1 MTTAIKQVFTKEK
14 IKKIAKSLEKLD
26 FITNLDAGNYTLYND
41 PDELEEGEVLE
52 DFEELEFNEI
62 LTDDRFEVMQDDFIR
77 RAKEV
82 LMKDKEL
89 KAIENLKITVDRL
102 DAYPSGHALYSMMIY
117 YSNT

>member
-1 MTTAIKQVFTKEK
+1 MTTENKQIFTKEK

-26 FITNLDAGNYTLYND
+26 FITNFDAGNYTLYND
-41 PDELEEGEVLE
+41 PDELEEGEVLD

-62 LTDDRFEVMQDDFIR
+62 LTDDRFEVMQDDFIKR
-77 RAKEV
+77 VKV
-82 LMKDKEL
+82 ILLKDKDLKSIKEL
-89 KAIENLKITVDRL
+89 NVSVDRL